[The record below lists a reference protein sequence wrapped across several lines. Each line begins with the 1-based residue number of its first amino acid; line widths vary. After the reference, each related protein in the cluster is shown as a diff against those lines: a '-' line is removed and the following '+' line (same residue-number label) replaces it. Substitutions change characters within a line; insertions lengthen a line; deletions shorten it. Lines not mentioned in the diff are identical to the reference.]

1 MKRNMFQ
8 SMAITAICAVT
19 LLIASAA
26 PVAAMTFKCQHAGYT
41 YDLGD
46 TRKVP
51 PPIIGWMHCELVGI
65 IQQDGFVHADWVWH
79 PYP

>member
-1 MKRNMFQ
+1 MVATVIFVV
-8 SMAITAICAVT
+8 A
-19 LLIASAA
+19 LLIGSIA

-46 TRKVP
+46 TRKVK
-51 PPIIGWMHCELVGI
+51 PPITGWLHCELVGFAD
-65 IQQDGFVHADWVWH
+65 QDGFVYADWVWH